1 MQTARSEQQ
10 ADRDQRCDLEHV
22 QRTVKKAEQIRIR
35 KEQKMN
41 EIYIAVLALSI
52 INVVIA
58 IINVITNG
66 RLSRVYD
73 EYEIIRDELKSTE
86 DKLSE
91 VYERFEGES
100 DVICRMVDAHRIL
113 KRDHEKDHLLTMTMY
128 NEYKSN
134 KENWK
139 QIKKYMEENDNDDKA
154 VS

>member
-10 ADRDQRCDLEHV
+10 ADRDQRCNLEHV
-22 QRTVKKAEQIRIR
+22 QRAVKKAEQIRIR

-73 EYEIIRDELKSTE
+73 EYEIIRDELKSAE

-91 VYERFEGES
+91 VYERFDGES
-100 DVICRMVDAHRIL
+100 DVICRMVDAHRLL

-128 NEYKSN
+128 NDYMAR

-139 QIKKYMEENDNDDKA
+139 HINKYMEENENYDKV

>member
-1 MQTARSEQQ
+1 
-10 ADRDQRCDLEHV
+10 
-22 QRTVKKAEQIRIR
+22 
-35 KEQKMN
+35 MN

-73 EYEIIRDELKSTE
+73 EYEIVRDELKSAE

-100 DVICRMVDAHRIL
+100 DVICRIVDAHRTL
-113 KRDHEKDHLLTMTMY
+113 KRNYEKDHLLTLTMY
-128 NEYKSN
+128 NEYINN
-134 KENWK
+134 KDNWK
-139 QIKKYMEENDNDDKA
+139 QINKYMEENENEDKA

>member
-10 ADRDQRCDLEHV
+10 ADRDQRCNLEHV
-22 QRTVKKAEQIRIR
+22 QRAVKKAEQIRIR

-100 DVICRMVDAHRIL
+100 DVICRMVDAHRLL

-128 NEYKSN
+128 NEYMNN

-139 QIKKYMEENDNDDKA
+139 QIKKYMEEYDNDDKF

>member
-1 MQTARSEQQ
+1 MQTERSEQQ
-10 ADRDQRCDLEHV
+10 ADRDKRCNLEHV
-22 QRTVKKAEQIRIR
+22 QRTVKKAEQIGKR

-41 EIYIAVLALSI
+41 EVYIAVLALSI
-52 INVVIA
+52 INLIIA
-58 IINVITNG
+58 IINIITNG

-73 EYEIIRDELKSTE
+73 EYEILRDELKSAE

-91 VYERFEGES
+91 VYERFDGES
-100 DVICRMVDAHRIL
+100 DVICRMVDAHRLL

-128 NEYKSN
+128 NEYKTS

>member
-1 MQTARSEQQ
+1 MTNTYFVIVIM
-10 ADRDQRCDLEHV
+10 L
-22 QRTVKKAEQIRIR
+22 
-35 KEQKMN
+35 
-41 EIYIAVLALSI
+41 I

-58 IINVITNG
+58 IISIITNG

-73 EYEIIRDELKSTE
+73 EYENVRDELKSAE

-100 DVICRMVDAHRIL
+100 DVICRMVDAHRLL

-128 NEYKSN
+128 NDYMTS
-134 KENWK
+134 KEKWK

>member
-1 MQTARSEQQ
+1 MTN
-10 ADRDQRCDLEHV
+10 
-22 QRTVKKAEQIRIR
+22 T
-35 KEQKMN
+35 
-41 EIYIAVLALSI
+41 YIAIVIMLI

-58 IINVITNG
+58 IISIITNG

-100 DVICRMVDAHRIL
+100 DVIFRMVDAHRLL

-128 NEYKSN
+128 NEYMKS
-134 KENWK
+134 KEN
-139 QIKKYMEENDNDDKA
+139 MEKIQNEYEEA
-154 VS
+154 

>member
-1 MQTARSEQQ
+1 M
-10 ADRDQRCDLEHV
+10 EHV

-35 KEQKMN
+35 KEQEMN

-73 EYEIIRDELKSTE
+73 EYENVRDELKSAE

-100 DVICRMVDAHRIL
+100 DVICRMVDAHRLL

-128 NEYKSN
+128 NDYMNN
-134 KENWK
+134 KDHWK
-139 QIKKYMEENDNDDKA
+139 KINKYMEENENDDKA

>member
-1 MQTARSEQQ
+1 
-10 ADRDQRCDLEHV
+10 
-22 QRTVKKAEQIRIR
+22 
-35 KEQKMN
+35 MN

-58 IINVITNG
+58 IINIITNG

-73 EYEIIRDELKSTE
+73 EYENVIDELKSAE

-100 DVICRMVDAHRIL
+100 DVICRMVDAHRLL
-113 KRDHEKDHLLTMTMY
+113 KRDYEKDHLLTMTMY
-128 NEYKSN
+128 NDYMTS

-139 QIKKYMEENDNDDKA
+139 QIDKYMEENENDDKA

>member
-1 MQTARSEQQ
+1 MQVARSEQQ
-10 ADRDQRCDLEHV
+10 ADRDQRCNLEHV
-22 QRTVKKAEQIRIR
+22 QRAVKKAEQIRIR

-91 VYERFEGES
+91 VYERFDGES
-100 DVICRMVDAHRIL
+100 DVICRMVDAHRLL

-128 NEYKSN
+128 NEYINN
-134 KENWK
+134 KDHWK
-139 QIKKYMEENDNDDKA
+139 QINKYMEENENDDKA

>member
-1 MQTARSEQQ
+1 M
-10 ADRDQRCDLEHV
+10 EHV
-22 QRTVKKAEQIRIR
+22 QRTVKKAEQLGKR

-41 EIYIAVLALSI
+41 EVYIAVLALSI
-52 INVVIA
+52 INLIIA

-73 EYEIIRDELKSTE
+73 EYEIIRDELKSAE

-91 VYERFEGES
+91 IYERFDGES
-100 DVICRMVDAHRIL
+100 DVICRMVDAHRLL

-128 NEYKSN
+128 NEYMN
-134 KENWK
+134 GKENWK
-139 QIKKYMEENDNDDKA
+139 QLKKYMEENDNDDKA

>member
-1 MQTARSEQQ
+1 MTN
-10 ADRDQRCDLEHV
+10 
-22 QRTVKKAEQIRIR
+22 T
-35 KEQKMN
+35 
-41 EIYIAVLALSI
+41 YIAIVIMLI

-58 IINVITNG
+58 IISIITNG

-73 EYEIIRDELKSTE
+73 EYESVRDELKSAE

-128 NEYKSN
+128 NEYMNS

>member
-10 ADRDQRCDLEHV
+10 ADRDQRCNLEHV
-22 QRTVKKAEQIRIR
+22 QRAVKKAEQIRIR

-100 DVICRMVDAHRIL
+100 DVICRMVDAHRVL

-128 NEYKSN
+128 NEYRKS
-134 KENWK
+134 KDSWK
-139 QIKKYMEENDNDDKA
+139 QLKKYMEENDNDDKA

>member
-10 ADRDQRCDLEHV
+10 ADRDKRCNLEHV
-22 QRTVKKAEQIRIR
+22 QRAVKKAEQIRKR

-58 IINVITNG
+58 IISIITNG
-66 RLSRVYD
+66 RLSMVYD
-73 EYEIIRDELKSTE
+73 EYENVRDELKSAE

-100 DVICRMVDAHRIL
+100 DVICRMVDAHRTL
-113 KRDHEKDHLLTMTMY
+113 KRNYEKDHLLKMTMY
-128 NEYKSN
+128 NEYMNN
-134 KENWK
+134 KDNWK
-139 QIKKYMEENDNDDKA
+139 NIREYMKEKEDLDNED
-154 VS
+154 S